1 MTSVRGLP
9 HSIHATDISPLSNT
23 IAFGGA
29 DGMVKIMKIAEV
41 EDKTEVFSLNFDP
54 DEKFMAAGRR
64 VAR

>member
-9 HSIHATDISPLSNT
+9 HPIHATDISPLSNT

-41 EDKTEVFSLNFDP
+41 EDKTELPSEEGSEASAEQQYF
-54 DEKFMAAGRR
+54 
-64 VAR
+64 